1 MKTSTNPD
9 AGNLPE
15 LQKKKNSGVRNVSS
29 SNTRHFLFCLA
40 VFVVVVVAV
49 VVAETNFGVC

>member
-1 MKTSTNPD
+1 M
-9 AGNLPE
+9 
-15 LQKKKNSGVRNVSS
+15 SS

-40 VFVVVVVAV
+40 VFVVVVVVVV

>member
-49 VVAETNFGVC
+49 VVAETNF